1 MKDTVMSK
9 IDLSGYNLAELKG
22 LQFDVEKTIKDRQGE
37 EMKKARDQIQAIA
50 QGLGVSVQDLLA
62 GSSGKV
68 AGKSKGG
75 TGAKVEPQ
83 YQNPADKS
91 QTWSGRGRQPK
102 FVVNTIENGGTLED
116 LRIKK

>member
-1 MKDTVMSK
+1 MSK

-22 LQFDVEKTIKDRQGE
+22 LQFDVEKAIKERQSE
-37 EMKKARDQIQAIA
+37 EMKKAREQIQKIA
-50 QGLGVSVQDLLA
+50 QDLGVSVEDLLA
-62 GSSGKV
+62 GTSGKA

-83 YQNPADKS
+83 YQNPADAS
-91 QTWSGRGRQPK
+91 QVWTGRGRKPK
-102 FVVNTIENGGTLED
+102 FVEDALAAGKTLDD

>member
-1 MKDTVMSK
+1 MSK

-22 LQFDVEKTIKDRQGE
+22 LQFDVEKAIKERQND

-62 GSSGKV
+62 GTSGKT

-83 YQNPADKS
+83 YQNPADAS
-91 QTWSGRGRQPK
+91 QTWTGRGRQPQW
-102 FVVNTIENGGTLED
+102 VVNTIENGGKLED

>member
-1 MKDTVMSK
+1 MSK

-22 LQFDVEKTIKDRQGE
+22 LQFDVEKAIKDRQNG
-37 EMKKARDQIQAIA
+37 EMKKARDEIQAIA
-50 QGLGVSVQDLLA
+50 QRLGVSVQDLLG
-62 GSSGKV
+62 GSG
-68 AGKSKGG
+68 AKSKGG
-75 TGAKVEPQ
+75 AGAKVEAQ

>member
-1 MKDTVMSK
+1 MSK

-22 LQFDVEKTIKDRQGE
+22 LQFDIEKAIKDRQNGDL
-37 EMKKARDQIQAIA
+37 KKAREEIQAIA
-50 QGLGVSVQDLLA
+50 QRLGVSVEALLG
-62 GSSGKV
+62 GSGGKA
-68 AGKSKGG
+68 AGKAKGG
-75 TGAKVEPQ
+75 TGVKVEAQ